1 MGRTR
6 HSSLQ
11 AKGMLPLRKDIS
23 HCIPSFPF
31 LCRYLAHNN
40 RQKQLFDKLPFIFV
54 GVSCIVTLS
63 FNSSPC
69 HEMINEPYFSRQN
82 ARDRCTTAFPQTLS
96 VNIEK
101 RSIKLYI
108 TFFFL
113 SFLSLFIHQPFP
125 RHSIFHTSCPAK
137 TTFSFPI
144 SLTSRTSMAQ
154 ERSSTRVM
162 AKLLERETLH
172 RFEDRRLKLLRKPK
186 DKDNHMEGRG
196 GELAKLRKGTFKS
209 LSVERKRNGLLD
221 YNYSAGERTHYLLQ
235 QSINKSSK
243 LRFLQQPTPY
253 LFSSSQPNCRH

>member
-82 ARDRCTTAFPQTLS
+82 ARDRCTTAFPQALS

-108 TFFFL
+108 TFFFSFFLVFVHSSAL
-113 SFLSLFIHQPFP
+113 SSPLHISYIMSSKDNVLF
-125 RHSIFHTSCPAK
+125 SDIFDIKDVDGAGKKFDKGNGQATRERN
-137 TTFSFPI
+137 
-144 SLTSRTSMAQ
+144 LTSFRGPTTKTSTQTKGQGQPHGRT
-154 ERSSTRVM
+154 
-162 AKLLERETLH
+162 
-172 RFEDRRLKLLRKPK
+172 RR
-186 DKDNHMEGRG
+186 
-196 GELAKLRKGTFKS
+196 
-209 LSVERKRNGLLD
+209 
-221 YNYSAGERTHYLLQ
+221 RT
-235 QSINKSSK
+235 
-243 LRFLQQPTPY
+243 
-253 LFSSSQPNCRH
+253 C